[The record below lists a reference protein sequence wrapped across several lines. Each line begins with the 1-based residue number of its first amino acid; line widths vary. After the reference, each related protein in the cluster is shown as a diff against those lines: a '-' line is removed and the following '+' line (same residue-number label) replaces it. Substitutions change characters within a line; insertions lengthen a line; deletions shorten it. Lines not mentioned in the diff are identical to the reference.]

1 MDLLDF
7 VKKLGSSDLA
17 SFIICLEAL
26 SNEANNQPI
35 EDIGINNSTGSV
47 YIMLDNGII
56 INSSFG
62 QRVIFTVMDH
72 KDDDQEKDFDNY
84 YLAENYLNTL

>member
-7 VKKLGSSDLA
+7 VNKLRSSDLA

-26 SNEANNQPI
+26 NNEANNQKI
-35 EDIGINNSTGSV
+35 EHIGMNDGTGCV
-47 YIMLDNGII
+47 YVALENGII

-62 QRVIFTVMDH
+62 QRVTFTVMNH
-72 KDDDQEKDFDNY
+72 KNDNQEEDFDNY

>member
-1 MDLLDF
+1 MTVPNKNTLQRAITN
-7 VKKLGSSDLA
+7 VIKEYLGS
-17 SFIICLEAL
+17 FQP
-26 SNEANNQPI
+26 NNNNQTI
-35 EDIGINNSTGSV
+35 NDIGINSSGDV
-47 YIMLDNGII
+47 YIVLENGII

-62 QRVIFTVMDH
+62 QRVTFTVMDH

>member
-7 VKKLGSSDLA
+7 VNKLRSSDLA
-17 SFIICLEAL
+17 SFVICLEAL
-26 SNEANNQPI
+26 NNEANNQTI
-35 EDIGINNSTGSV
+35 EDIGINSSGDV
-47 YIMLDNGII
+47 YIILDNGII

-62 QRVIFTVMDH
+62 QRVTFTVMDH
-72 KDDDQEKDFDNY
+72 KDNDQEKDFDNY

>member
-7 VKKLGSSDLA
+7 VNKLRSSDLA
-17 SFIICLEAL
+17 SFVICLEAL
-26 SNEANNQPI
+26 NNEANNQTI
-35 EDIGINNSTGSV
+35 EDIGINDGSGAV
-47 YIMLDNGII
+47 YIVLENGII

-62 QRVIFTVMDH
+62 QRVTFTVMDH

>member
-7 VKKLGSSDLA
+7 VNKLSSSDLA

-26 SNEANNQPI
+26 NNEANNQTI
-35 EDIGINNSTGSV
+35 EDIGINSSGDV
-47 YIMLDNGII
+47 YIVLENGII

-62 QRVIFTVMDH
+62 QRVTFTVMDH